1 MVKHVCD
8 ERCIHT
14 LAAKILNM
22 AYDVGAI
29 SVFWV
34 GDFLSL
40 YLKERMGIECE
51 SHIILEGDVHNFT
64 AIEELHYTSPIHGEV
79 YAYQSCG
86 RIGLDDWA
94 CCVVLTKNRLNKGM
108 AIKAIMAGSKA
119 YNLLIKSVKRKPT
132 TDEELLDDAM
142 WVKYNVEKE
151 LERAP
156 PHIKAL
162 L

>member
-14 LAAKILNM
+14 VAAKILNM
-22 AYDVGAI
+22 VYDVGAV

-34 GDFLSL
+34 GDFLST
-40 YLKERMGIECE
+40 YLKKHGGVECE
-51 SHIILEGDVHNFT
+51 ERVILKGDVHDFT
-64 AIEELHYTSPIHGEV
+64 TIWEIHYISSNHGEV
-79 YAYQSCG
+79 YGYQTCG
-86 RIGLDDWA
+86 RFGLDDWG
-94 CCVVLTKNRLNKGM
+94 CCVVLTKNRLDTGM

-119 YNLLIKSVKRKPT
+119 YNILIKRKPSS
-132 TDEELLDDAM
+132 EEEFSDDAT

-156 PHIKAL
+156 PYIKAL

>member
-14 LAAKILNM
+14 VAAKILNM

-40 YLKERMGIECE
+40 YLRKHMGIECE
-51 SHIILEGDVHNFT
+51 KHVILEGHVHDFT
-64 AIEELHYTSPIHGEV
+64 AIEELHYTSPNHGEV

-119 YNLLIKSVKRKPT
+119 YNLLIKRKPST
-132 TDEELLDDAM
+132 EEEFFDDAI

-156 PHIKAL
+156 QHIKEL